1 MFHYL
6 SWFADEILEKGT
18 LATRTIIYCQTIK
31 ECALVYTTL
40 QSALVYTTVKILLRE
55 KIYEDLMQ
63 QQPKTVS
70 LEMLHSSSPAN
81 NKEHILESLQ
91 SETGCISVLVTIA
104 FGMGVDCKQV
114 HRTVHFGPAKNVEAY
129 IQESGRAGRDRK
141 QSIAYLL
148 YQSVQ

>member
-1 MFHYL
+1 MCL
-6 SWFADEILEKGT
+6 G
-18 LATRTIIYCQTIK
+18 
-31 ECALVYTTL
+31 VYTT
-40 QSALVYTTVKILLRE
+40 AKILLSE

-63 QQPKTVS
+63 QQPKRVS
-70 LEMLHSSSPAN
+70 LEMLHPSSPAN

-91 SETGCISVLVTIA
+91 SETGCIRVLFTIA

-129 IQESGRAGRDRK
+129 KHESGRAGRDRK

>member
-1 MFHYL
+1 MSHYF
-6 SWFADEILEKGT
+6 SWLADEILEKGT
-18 LATRTIIYCQTIK
+18 LATTTIIYCQTIK
-31 ECALVYTTL
+31 ECALVYTT
-40 QSALVYTTVKILLRE
+40 AKILLSE

-63 QQPKTVS
+63 QQPKRVS

-91 SETGCISVLVTIA
+91 SETGCIRVLFTIA

-114 HRTVHFGPAKNVEAY
+114 HRTVHFGPAKNVGAY
-129 IQESGRAGRDRK
+129 IHESGRAGRDRK

>member
-1 MFHYL
+1 MSHYV
-6 SWFADEILEKGT
+6 SWLADEILEKGT
-18 LATRTIIYCQTIK
+18 LATRTIIYYQTIK
-31 ECALVYTTL
+31 ECALVYTTP
-40 QSALVYTTVKILLRE
+40 KILLSE
-55 KIYEDLMQ
+55 KIYKDLMQ
-63 QQPKTVS
+63 QQPKRVL

-91 SETGCISVLVTIA
+91 SETGCIRVLVTIA

-129 IQESGRAGRDRK
+129 IHESGRAGRDRK